1 MQQQPVY
8 IIVKARLLDAIESKI
23 NEKIAEGYVLQGQLI
38 VAVGG
43 ETDYMQPMV
52 LKSQAQSILY

>member
-23 NEKIAEGYVLQGQLI
+23 NEKIAEGYALQGQLI

-43 ETDYMQPMV
+43 ETDYIQPMV
-52 LKSQAQSILY
+52 LKSQAKEILY